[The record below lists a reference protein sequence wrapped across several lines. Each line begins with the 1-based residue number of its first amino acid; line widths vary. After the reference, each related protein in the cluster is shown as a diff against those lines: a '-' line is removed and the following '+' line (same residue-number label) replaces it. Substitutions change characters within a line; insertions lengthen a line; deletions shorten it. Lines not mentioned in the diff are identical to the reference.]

1 MVIVAQKCTTGGG
14 GGGKNQL
21 SWEHQPVQLLPSV
34 AERVSSA
41 WGRNSRLVCCT
52 AHSQQYPT
60 TGWTISHG
68 HLWVYFGER
77 TYPDAREP

>member
-1 MVIVAQKCTTGGG
+1 MAQKSTTGVGG
-14 GGGKNQL
+14 GL
-21 SWEHQPVQLLPSV
+21 SWEQEEKHQPVQLLPSV

-60 TGWTISHG
+60 TGWTISQG